1 MSDQD
6 KDIDA
11 LRIELERERM
21 RLAACGVFAM
31 SNTRETVKVNRQVRD
46 EYRSAS
52 LDDVCAAVDREMALR
67 ERVAEL
73 EAQNHALKRQRDE
86 ARRRVCELSLFKN
99 IVYRKLDGV
108 DGRFIACTTPE
119 EVAQVYDWD
128 CFAQKEGGGA

>member
-86 ARRRVCELSLFKN
+86 AVNLYTDLLRRLS
-99 IVYRKLDGV
+99 VS
-108 DGRFIACTTPE
+108 TPPRHAFLSGDASE
-119 EVAQVYDWD
+119 
-128 CFAQKEGGGA
+128 KEGGGA